1 MLAGLAALLPAWAA
15 KIVAEIATRFLKE
28 FLARKDLKDSVRKG
42 IALKSAANAK
52 EALEF
57 LREGGDSTVEV
68 EPDAPS
74 V

>member
-42 IALKSAANAK
+42 IALKVAANTK